1 MRTSVW
7 TWGAVV
13 GVAVLSALA
22 VSGAPAAAK
31 EKEDGWLG
39 VYTQELDSD
48 LRESINYKGQGVL
61 VRQVMTES
69 PASRAGL
76 QRGDVIVRVDS
87 KVVDSPS
94 RLADVVAALPVG
106 KKVAVEVVRDG
117 SSKTL
122 NPTLAARPAV
132 DEDEAP
138 VAPNRSRGYG
148 YDDDHDGDHD
158 FEMRVPSD
166 FMYVGRGRLGVRVE
180 SLNPDLASYFGSRD
194 AKGALVVDVT
204 KDSPADKAGIRPGD
218 VITKVGSHDIEDTD
232 DLVSAV
238 RDSEGKVSV
247 SLLRHGSRQTVEPE
261 LEAPRV
267 LRLRHGPGTMMWK
280 DDGKEWKELRV
291 PSGSRRIVID
301 GDDARDLQDELK
313 GLREDMNQL
322 REELKDLEA
331 QRKSAPAPKSS
342 APKSGTSSTPKR

>member
-1 MRTSVW
+1 M
-7 TWGAVV
+7 
-13 GVAVLSALA
+13 
-22 VSGAPAAAK
+22 
-31 EKEDGWLG
+31 
-39 VYTQELDSD
+39 
-48 LRESINYKGQGVL
+48 
-61 VRQVMTES
+61 
-69 PASRAGL
+69 
-76 QRGDVIVRVDS
+76 DS

-313 GLREDMNQL
+313 GLR
-322 REELKDLEA
+322 R
-331 QRKSAPAPKSS
+331 
-342 APKSGTSSTPKR
+342 T

>member
-1 MRTSVW
+1 M
-7 TWGAVV
+7 V

-61 VRQVMTES
+61 VRQVVTES
-69 PASRAGL
+69 PAAKAGL

-94 RLADVVAALPVG
+94 RLADLVGELPVG
-106 KKVAVEVVRDG
+106 KKVAIEVVRNG

-122 NPTLAARPAV
+122 NTTLAARPAI

-138 VAPNRSRGYG
+138 VAPNRSRWYES
-148 YDDDHDGDHD
+148 DDDHDGDHD
-158 FEMRVPSD
+158 GDHGFEVHVPSD

-180 SLNPDLASYFGSRD
+180 SLNPDLASYFGSSD

-204 KDSPADKAGIRPGD
+204 RTRPRTRPA
-218 VITKVGSHDIEDTD
+218 
-232 DLVSAV
+232 
-238 RDSEGKVSV
+238 SV
-247 SLLRHGSRQTVEPE
+247 
-261 LEAPRV
+261 
-267 LRLRHGPGTMMWK
+267 
-280 DDGKEWKELRV
+280 
-291 PSGSRRIVID
+291 
-301 GDDARDLQDELK
+301 
-313 GLREDMNQL
+313 
-322 REELKDLEA
+322 
-331 QRKSAPAPKSS
+331 PA
-342 APKSGTSSTPKR
+342 T